1 MKLAKYLQN
10 MYFKKFVKK
19 EKIVFQKDEWFIL
32 SNVHRW
38 FWEDK
43 TNRKVTFDVMYQ
55 MVMTDTNLRSFYRVM
70 KKLM

>member
-43 TNRKVTFDVMYQ
+43 TNRKVTFDIMYQ